1 MLPGTNSS
9 LPPIS
14 LGGIAI
20 VLLVS
25 LILKFRNVGTRG
37 KDMPPG
43 PNTTLILGNVL
54 DFPTSLPHIKFLKWT
69 RQYGD
74 IFSLKIFDR
83 TIIVISSPIA
93 VKHILETNGART
105 GNRPQSKIA
114 NRVTRGQNMFLESM
128 ENPVWKRGSQLVRNF
143 LTRDSLEKD
152 LKTQEDEI
160 SQCMHDMLEDPKNFY
175 RHVCRTTASVILTNV
190 YGVRVAKYEGSVAET
205 YFLGTKLLS
214 ESLDPGAH
222 PPIDLFW
229 PLQYVPKRWAYW
241 KRLADSARTVRD
253 ELYGS
258 LYAQCELAVKSK
270 NFTGCHM
277 ESLVSDQAKLGMTR
291 DEIIGI
297 GAVLMDAGVKT
308 TATFIHSFIIALI
321 NYPGIQRKA
330 QKEIDTVVGPDR
342 WPRLKDYENV
352 PYIRAIVDEVIR
364 FKPSAPVAIPHVS
377 TAEVCYKG
385 YRIPKDSTI
394 FLNVHGI
401 SHDPDFFDHPEEF
414 RPERFLE
421 TEFGTK
427 PGVDT
432 TGFRNNFTFGAGRR
446 ACPGEALARQNM
458 ALTIM
463 NFLWAFD
470 FKKDD
475 SGTGG
480 YDLDSY
486 ERPGIELAPKEFTC
500 GVLPRSVAKAEMIRN
515 RMVNAYGG
523 TQG

>member
-1 MLPGTNSS
+1 MNSG
-9 LPPIS
+9 LPPIP

-25 LILKFRNVGTRG
+25 LILKFRNVGTRD

-43 PNTTLILGNVL
+43 PKTKPILGNAL
-54 DFPTSLPHIKFLKWT
+54 DFPNSFPHIKFLEWT

-74 IFSLKIFDR
+74 IFSLKIFDH
-83 TIIVISSPIA
+83 TIIVISSPAA
-93 VKHILETNGART
+93 VKHVLETNGART
-105 GNRPQSKIA
+105 GNRPQSVIV
-114 NRVTRGQNMFLESM
+114 NRVTRGQNMFLEDM
-128 ENPVWKRGSQLVRNF
+128 ENPVWRRGSQLVRNF
-143 LTRDSLEKD
+143 LTRDNLEKG

-160 SQCMHDMLEDPKNFY
+160 SQCMHDILEDPKNYY
-175 RHVCRTTASVILTNV
+175 RHVNRTTASVILTNV

-205 YFLGTKLLS
+205 YFLGINLFS
-214 ESLDPGAH
+214 ECLAPGAH
-222 PPIDLFW
+222 PPVDLFS

-241 KRLADSARTVRD
+241 KRLADSARAVRD
-253 ELYGS
+253 GLYGS
-258 LYAQCELAVKSK
+258 LYAQCERAVESK

-291 DEIIGI
+291 DEIVGI

-321 NYPGIQRKA
+321 NYPEIQRKA
-330 QKEIDTVVGPDR
+330 QQEIDTVVGPDR
-342 WPRLKDYENV
+342 WPKLKDYENV

-377 TAEVCYKG
+377 TAELHYKG
-385 YRIPKDSTI
+385 YRIPKGSTI

-401 SHDPDFFDHPEEF
+401 AHDPDFFDHPEEF

-427 PGVDT
+427 PGVDA
-432 TGFRNNFTFGAGRR
+432 TGYRNNFIFGAGRR

-500 GVLPRSVAKAEMIRN
+500 DVLPRSAEKAEMIRN
-515 RMVNAYGG
+515 RMVNAYGS
-523 TQG
+523 TQL